1 MGKVIILSRVST
13 ESQNLEQQTQEILK
27 QVYKDGYTDED
38 IIIIEDKESA
48 IKLSEEERNGIN
60 RLEMYIE
67 SNTKIDSIY
76 IYELSRLSRRQKVLF
91 SLREYLIEK
100 KIQLVS
106 LKPELKLLDN
116 EGNVSQLNT
125 LLFSLLSS
133 LSESEMMVKLER
145 MKRGIQYNLA
155 MENQEEVFLRLVIKL
170 IRKNIML

>member
-60 RLEMYIE
+60 RLKMYIE

-76 IYELSRLSRRQKVLF
+76 IYELSRLSRRQKFLF

-100 KIQLVS
+100 KSIS
-106 LKPELKLLDN
+106 KFK
-116 EGNVSQLNT
+116 T
-125 LLFSLLSS
+125 
-133 LSESEMMVKLER
+133 R
-145 MKRGIQYNLA
+145 
-155 MENQEEVFLRLVIKL
+155 IKT
-170 IRKNIML
+170 IGQ

>member
-100 KIQLVS
+100 KF
-106 LKPELKLLDN
+106 N
-116 EGNVSQLNT
+116 
-125 LLFSLLSS
+125 
-133 LSESEMMVKLER
+133 
-145 MKRGIQYNLA
+145 
-155 MENQEEVFLRLVIKL
+155 
-170 IRKNIML
+170 

>member
-60 RLEMYIE
+60 RLKMYIE

-100 KIQLVS
+100 KF
-106 LKPELKLLDN
+106 N
-116 EGNVSQLNT
+116 
-125 LLFSLLSS
+125 
-133 LSESEMMVKLER
+133 
-145 MKRGIQYNLA
+145 
-155 MENQEEVFLRLVIKL
+155 
-170 IRKNIML
+170 